1 MTDCPNGEV
10 RDALPDY
17 LNDRLDA
24 ARRREVEAHLTGCAT
39 CREELSLLRALRATV
54 RRAPAV
60 DAEAIAASIPAYR
73 APVRRRWATSGRIAA
88 AIVAIAVG
96 GTSIVLLRDRP
107 PAGPVEPSRPIAEA
121 PVAVAPE
128 PSPDSAPIV
137 ATPMAEAPV
146 AGRAIPEPTSGGAAA
161 ARELAIAGGSI
172 ADLSDRELSALVEGI
187 ESLDGLPSAEVEAPE
202 PVSIPAQEG
211 T

>member
-1 MTDCPNGEV
+1 MTDCPNGDV

-24 ARRREVEAHLTGCAT
+24 ARRREVESHLTGCAT

-60 DAEAIAASIPAYR
+60 DAEAIAAGIPAYR
-73 APVRRRWATSGRIAA
+73 APARRRWATSGRIAA

-107 PAGPVEPSRPIAEA
+107 PAGPVEPSRPIA
-121 PVAVAPE
+121 VAPE
-128 PSPDSAPIV
+128 PSPDS
-137 ATPMAEAPV
+137 TPLVTTPTAEAPV
-146 AGRAIPEPTSGGAAA
+146 AERVTPEPSDGAAA
-161 ARELAIAGGSI
+161 GRELAIASGSI
-172 ADLSDRELSALVEGI
+172 ADLSDRELSAFVEGI

-202 PVSIPAQEG
+202 PVSVPAQEG

>member
-1 MTDCPNGEV
+1 MTDCPNGDV

-24 ARRREVEAHLTGCAT
+24 ARRREVESHLTGCAT

-60 DAEAIAASIPAYR
+60 DADAIAASIPAYR
-73 APVRRRWATSGRIAA
+73 APARRRWATSGRIAA

-107 PAGPVEPSRPIAEA
+107 AAGPVEPSRPIA
-121 PVAVAPE
+121 VAPE
-128 PSPDSAPIV
+128 PSPDSTPLV
-137 ATPMAEAPV
+137 ATTSAEVPV
-146 AGRAIPEPTSGGAAA
+146 AERVTSQPTAGGATA

>member
-1 MTDCPNGEV
+1 MTDCPNGDV
-10 RDALPDY
+10 RDVLPDY

-24 ARRREVEAHLTGCAT
+24 ARRREVESHLTGCAT

-60 DAEAIAASIPAYR
+60 DADAIAASIPAYR
-73 APVRRRWATSGRIAA
+73 APARRRWATSGRIAA

-107 PAGPVEPSRPIAEA
+107 AAGPVEPSRPIA
-121 PVAVAPE
+121 VAPE
-128 PSPDSAPIV
+128 PSPDSTPLV
-137 ATPMAEAPV
+137 ATTSAEVPV
-146 AGRAIPEPTSGGAAA
+146 AERVTSQPTAGGATA

>member
-1 MTDCPNGEV
+1 MTDCPNGDV

-24 ARRREVEAHLTGCAT
+24 ARRREVESHLTGCAT

-54 RRAPAV
+54 RRAPAF
-60 DAEAIAASIPAYR
+60 DADAIAASIPAYR
-73 APVRRRWATSGRIAA
+73 APARRRWATSGRIAA

-107 PAGPVEPSRPIAEA
+107 AAGPVEPSRPIA
-121 PVAVAPE
+121 VAPE
-128 PSPDSAPIV
+128 PSPDSTPLV
-137 ATPMAEAPV
+137 ATTSAEVPV
-146 AGRAIPEPTSGGAAA
+146 AERVTSQPTAGGATA